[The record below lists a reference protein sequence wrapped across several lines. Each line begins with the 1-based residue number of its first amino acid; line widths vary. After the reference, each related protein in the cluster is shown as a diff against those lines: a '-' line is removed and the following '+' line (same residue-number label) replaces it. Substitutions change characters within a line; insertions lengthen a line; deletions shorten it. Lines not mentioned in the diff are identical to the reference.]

1 MSDILI
7 VPQVSDVAR
16 RPLIMLTTPSTKISD
31 SFVDESINNFSN
43 HTETPFYSLSNEY
56 FEKKM
61 IYVFKNVHVVD
72 VSFYLIEPIAR
83 FLNFK
88 QRLMQ
93 NDN

>member
-1 MSDILI
+1 
-7 VPQVSDVAR
+7 
-16 RPLIMLTTPSTKISD
+16 
-31 SFVDESINNFSN
+31 
-43 HTETPFYSLSNEY
+43 
-56 FEKKM
+56 M

-93 NDN
+93 NDNLFSVLQEI

>member
-1 MSDILI
+1 MKASTIFPITQKRPFILYLMSIL
-7 VPQVSDVAR
+7 
-16 RPLIMLTTPSTKISD
+16 K
-31 SFVDESINNFSN
+31 
-43 HTETPFYSLSNEY
+43 
-56 FEKKM
+56 KKM

-93 NDN
+93 NDNLFSVLQEI